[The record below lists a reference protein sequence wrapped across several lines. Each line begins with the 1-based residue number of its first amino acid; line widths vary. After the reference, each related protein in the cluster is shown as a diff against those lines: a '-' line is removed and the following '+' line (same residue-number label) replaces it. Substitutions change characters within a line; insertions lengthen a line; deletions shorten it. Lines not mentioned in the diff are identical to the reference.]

1 MMFVYY
7 NDASI
12 HSRSSFQRTTYKYT
26 YEYMSI
32 CINYIVH
39 TSVVNSPLVP
49 YLSLSRLWSHLSL
62 PPDLFLSKMMAGWRA
77 LRVYRSLL
85 LESPATC
92 LSGRQQGASRPPAL
106 GEGGG
111 VGGSSRIW
119 GWAAGCFFRF
129 RHCRRIGRAGTRGTA
144 LPGLFFFPVVYP

>member
-1 MMFVYY
+1 MFVYY
-7 NDASI
+7 NDVSI
-12 HSRSSFQRTTYKYT
+12 HSRSSFQRTTYKYM
-26 YEYMSI
+26 YEYIYVLTTS
-32 CINYIVH
+32 YILAWSTH
-39 TSVVNSPLVP
+39 HSSRIS
-49 YLSLSRLWSHLSL
+49 LSLSRLWSHLSL